1 MCSCKRCI
9 VESVRTDGQ
18 ADRRKRGGTSMQ
30 ARHIAFLCNTVQH
43 SATQC
48 NIVQHTA
55 THFKRHDERERE
67 RAREREKKRE

>member
-1 MCSCKRCI
+1 MNLYVQMDRQMDGKG
-9 VESVRTDGQ
+9 EGQVRRQDTL
-18 ADRRKRGGTSMQ
+18 
-30 ARHIAFLCNTVQH
+30 HY

-55 THFKRHDERERE
+55 THFKKHDERERE